1 MPLANVFW
9 SCGGDFKANT
19 RVKRLA
25 DINTDMQI
33 GGGKFTQDNYTLINI
48 HGPTAIWACALF
60 AILVILGIVLR
71 VMWTRRRKKMKRV
84 VHRHRAAALR
94 GYHRPDCMKLDSA
107 RECNCKK
114 EVGQEGYRCYDD
126 DDSVPS
132 GSPLWLGP

>member
-1 MPLANVFW
+1 MVTWVTANEME
-9 SCGGDFKANT
+9 T
-19 RVKRLA
+19 R
-25 DINTDMQI
+25 
-33 GGGKFTQDNYTLINI
+33 LIVATGQG
-48 HGPTAIWACALF
+48 HRALF
-60 AILVILGIVLR
+60 VVLVIIGIVLR

-94 GYHRPDCMKLDSA
+94 GYHRPDCMKLDPA

>member
-1 MPLANVFW
+1 MAGKSW
-9 SCGGDFKANT
+9 KGSKAEEE
-19 RVKRLA
+19 
-25 DINTDMQI
+25 
-33 GGGKFTQDNYTLINI
+33 
-48 HGPTAIWACALF
+48 
-60 AILVILGIVLR
+60 ILHHKSMTIR

-94 GYHRPDCMKLDSA
+94 GYHRPDCMKLDPA